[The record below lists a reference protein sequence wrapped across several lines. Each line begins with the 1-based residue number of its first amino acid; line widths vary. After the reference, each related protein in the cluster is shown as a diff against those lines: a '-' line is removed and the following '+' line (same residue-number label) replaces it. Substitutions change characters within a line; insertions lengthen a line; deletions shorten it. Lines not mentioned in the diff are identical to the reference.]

1 VAANRISYRKL
12 HSLQA
17 FECSVPHSDGTYE
30 AAVRG
35 ELDMQTAPELQR
47 LLEDLVRKG
56 HGDIHVDCSGL
67 TFIDSSGLA
76 AFAHIDKLLRS
87 RSSHVR
93 LVGVNG
99 ACRRTFVLTKLDYLL
114 DDA

>member
-1 VAANRISYRKL
+1 MATNRISHPKP
-12 HSLQA
+12 HSLPA
-17 FECSVPHSDGTYE
+17 FECRVLHSDGTG
-30 AAVRG
+30 AAVVRG

-47 LLEDLVRKG
+47 VLEDLVRTG
-56 HGDIHVDCSGL
+56 HGDISVDCSGL

-76 AFAHIDKLLRS
+76 TFTRIDKLLGS
-87 RSSHVR
+87 RSSHLR
-93 LVGVNG
+93 LVGVNA